1 MGSAVKYNIKRPKL
15 MAQKYELK
23 HMDQTKPNPFENAL
37 EQLRIAA
44 EYLKLDDDMYQVLS
58 NPKRQLTV
66 SLPVRMDNGKI
77 HAFTG
82 YRVQYNDARGPFKG
96 GIRYHPGVTLDEV
109 KALAAW
115 MTWKTSVA
123 NIPYGGAKGGVI
135 CDPKHMSL
143 GENERMTR
151 RYAAAIAPIIGP
163 YKDIPAPDVYTNSQ
177 TMAWILDTYS
187 TLEGFM
193 SPGVITGKP
202 ISLGGSLGRDKA
214 TGRGAVF
221 CTVEAA
227 KVNKIDLKRA
237 TFAVQGFGNAGS
249 HYAEILETY
258 GPKLMGASDS
268 KGSIMSKTGMD
279 ADKLIAYKEKTGS
292 VMGFPGSQ
300 PITDKEL
307 LQMDVDILSPAALEN
322 SILPDIA
329 KEIKAKII
337 AECANGPTTPE
348 ADKILHNNKVF
359 MIPDILAN
367 SGGVIVSY
375 LEWVQNLERI
385 GWTETEV
392 NSMLEKKITGA
403 FHDVHEASVKHNV
416 DERTGAMIVGVGR
429 VADAVKTLGVFP

>member
-1 MGSAVKYNIKRPKL
+1 MVQKTEVKQ
-15 MAQKYELK
+15 A
-23 HMDQTKPNPFENAL
+23 DQSKPNPFENAT

-44 EYLKLDDDMYQVLS
+44 EYLKLEDGLFQILA

-66 SLPVRMDNGKI
+66 SLPVRMDNGKT
-77 HAFTG
+77 HVFTG

-123 NIPYGGAKGGVI
+123 NIPYGGAKGGII
-135 CDPKHMSL
+135 CDPKHMSQ
-143 GENERMTR
+143 GELERMTR

-221 CTVEAA
+221 TTVEAA
-227 KVNKIDLKRA
+227 KVNKIDLKKA
-237 TFAVQGFGNAGS
+237 TFAVEGYGNAGS
-249 HYAEILETY
+249 FYAQILQTY
-258 GPKLMGASDS
+258 GPKMMAASDS
-268 KGSIMSKTGMD
+268 RGAITSKTPID

-292 VMGFPGSQ
+292 VVGFPGSEQ
-300 PITDKEL
+300 ISGKEL

-322 SILPDIA
+322 TILPDIA
-329 KEIKAKII
+329 RGIKAKII
-337 AECANGPTTPE
+337 AECANGPTTPA
-348 ADKILHNNKVF
+348 ADKILFANKVF
-359 MIPDILAN
+359 VVPDILAN
-367 SGGVIVSY
+367 AGGVIVSY

-385 GWTETEV
+385 TWSETEV

-403 FHDVHEASVKHNV
+403 FQDVHAASMKHGT
-416 DERTGAMIVGVGR
+416 DMRSAAMIVAVGR

>member
-1 MGSAVKYNIKRPKL
+1 MQQA
-15 MAQKYELK
+15 
-23 HMDQTKPNPFENAL
+23 KPNPFENAL

-44 EYLKLDDDMYQVLS
+44 GYLKLEEGIHQILA

-66 SLPVRMDNGKI
+66 SLPVKMDNGETRV
-77 HAFTG
+77 FTG
-82 YRVQYNDARGPFKG
+82 FRVQYNDSRGPFKG

-123 NIPYGGAKGGVI
+123 NIPYGGAKGGII
-135 CDPKHMSL
+135 CDPKRMSM
-143 GENERMTR
+143 GEQERLTR

-193 SPGVITGKP
+193 SPAVITGKP

-221 CTVEAA
+221 TTVEAA
-227 KVNKIDLKRA
+227 KVNKIDLKKA

-249 HYAEILETY
+249 FFAEILQTY
-258 GPKLMGASDS
+258 GSKLMAVSDS
-268 KGSIMSKTGMD
+268 KGAITSKTPMD
-279 ADKLIAYKEKTGS
+279 ANKLITFKEKTGS
-292 VMGFPGSQ
+292 VVGFPGSQ
-300 PITDKEL
+300 SITDKEL
-307 LQMDVDILSPAALEN
+307 LQADVDVFCPAALEN
-322 SILPDIA
+322 SILPDAA
-329 KEIKAKII
+329 KGIRAKII
-337 AECANGPTTPE
+337 TECANGPTTPE
-348 ADKILHNNKVF
+348 ADKVLHANNVF
-359 MIPDILAN
+359 VIPDILAN

-385 GWTETEV
+385 SWTENEV
-392 NSMLEKKITGA
+392 NEMLEKKITGA
-403 FHDVHEASVKHNV
+403 FNDVHAASLKHDV
-416 DERTGAMIVGVGR
+416 DMRTGAMIVGVGR
-429 VADAVKTLGVFP
+429 VAEAVKTLGVFP

>member
-1 MGSAVKYNIKRPKL
+1 V
-15 MAQKYELK
+15 
-23 HMDQTKPNPFENAL
+23 DQPKPNPFENAL

-44 EYLKLDDDMYQVLS
+44 EYLKLDEGIHQVLA

-66 SLPVRMDNGKI
+66 SLPVKMDNGTTKV
-77 HAFTG
+77 FTG

-123 NIPYGGAKGGVI
+123 NIPYGGAKGGII
-135 CDPKHMSL
+135 CDPKHMSA

-151 RYAAAIAPIIGP
+151 RYAASIAPIIGP

-202 ISLGGSLGRDKA
+202 IALGGSLGRDKA

-227 KVNKIDLKRA
+227 KVNKIDLKKA
-237 TFAVQGFGNAGS
+237 TFAVQGYGNAGS
-249 HYAEILETY
+249 FYAQILQTY
-258 GPKLMGASDS
+258 GAKMMAASDS
-268 KGSIMSKTGMD
+268 KGAIMSKNGMD
-279 ADKLIAYKEKTGS
+279 ADKLIAHKEKTGS
-292 VMGFPGSQ
+292 VVGFPGSQ

-307 LQMDVDILSPAALEN
+307 LQADVDILSPSALEN
-322 SILPDIA
+322 AILPDTA
-329 KEIKAKII
+329 KGVKAKII
-337 AECANGPTTPE
+337 AECANGPTTPA
-348 ADKILHNNKVF
+348 ADKILHANKVF
-359 MIPDILAN
+359 VIPDILAN

-385 GWTETEV
+385 SWTEAEV
-392 NSMLEKKITGA
+392 NKMLETKITGA
-403 FHDVHEASVKHNV
+403 FHDVHNASVKHNV
-416 DERTGAMIVGVGR
+416 DMRTGAMIVGVGR

>member
-1 MGSAVKYNIKRPKL
+1 MQQAEQQV
-15 MAQKYELK
+15 
-23 HMDQTKPNPFENAL
+23 KPNPFENAL

-44 EYLKLDDDMYQVLS
+44 EYLKLDDGIHKMLAS
-58 NPKRQLTV
+58 PKRQLIV
-66 SLPVRMDNGKI
+66 SLPVKMDNGETRV
-77 HAFTG
+77 FTG
-82 YRVQYNDARGPFKG
+82 FRVQYNDARGPFKG
-96 GIRYHPGVTLDEV
+96 GIRYHPGVTIDEV

-123 NIPYGGAKGGVI
+123 NIPYGGAKGGII
-135 CDPKHMSL
+135 CDPKRMSQ
-143 GENERMTR
+143 GELERLTR
-151 RYAAAIAPIIGP
+151 RFAAAIAPIIGP

-193 SPGVITGKP
+193 APAVITGKP

-227 KVNKIDLKRA
+227 KVNKIDLKEA

-249 HYAEILETY
+249 NYAEILQTY
-258 GPKLMGASDS
+258 GAKLMGASDS
-268 KGSIMSKTGMD
+268 KGSILSKAPMD

-292 VMGFPGSQ
+292 VVGYPGSQ
-300 PITDKEL
+300 AVSDNEL
-307 LQMDVDILSPAALEN
+307 LQADVDILSPAALEN
-322 SILPDIA
+322 SILPDTA
-329 KEIKAKII
+329 KGIKAKII
-337 AECANGPTTPE
+337 AECANGPTTPA
-348 ADKILHNNKVF
+348 ADEILHANKVF
-359 MIPDILAN
+359 VIPDILAN

-385 GWTETEV
+385 SWTEVEV
-392 NSMLEKKITGA
+392 NEMLEKKITAA
-403 FHDVHEASVKHNV
+403 FKDVHAASLKYDV
-416 DERTGAMIVGVGR
+416 DMRTGAMIVGVGR

>member
-1 MGSAVKYNIKRPKL
+1 
-15 MAQKYELK
+15 MAQKAMMKELN
-23 HMDQTKPNPFENAL
+23 QPKPNPFENSL
-37 EQLRIAA
+37 VQLRIAA
-44 EYLKLDDDMYQVLS
+44 EYLKLEDGLLQILS

-66 SLPVRMDNGKI
+66 SLPVKMDNGDTRV
-77 HAFTG
+77 FTG

-135 CDPKHMSL
+135 CDPKHMSQPEL
-143 GENERMTR
+143 ERMTR
-151 RYAAAIAPIIGP
+151 RYASAIAPIIGP

-177 TMAWILDTYS
+177 IMAWIVDTYS
-187 TLEGFM
+187 ALEGFM
-193 SPGVITGKP
+193 SPGVVTGKP

-227 KVNKIDLKRA
+227 KVNKIDLKNA
-237 TFAVQGFGNAGS
+237 TFAVQGYGNAGS
-249 HYAEILETY
+249 FYAQILQSY
-258 GPKLMGASDS
+258 GAKLMGVSDS
-268 KGSIMSKTGMD
+268 RGAIMSKAPMD

-292 VMGFPGSQ
+292 VVGFPGSQ
-300 PITDKEL
+300 PITNEEL

-329 KEIKAKII
+329 RGVKAKII

-348 ADKILHNNKVF
+348 ADKILHANKVF
-359 MIPDILAN
+359 VIPDILAN

-385 GWTETEV
+385 GWSETEV
-392 NSMLEKKITGA
+392 NDMLQKKITVA
-403 FHDVHEASVKHNV
+403 FNDVHAASLKH
-416 DERTGAMIVGVGR
+416 DTDMRTAAMIVGVGR
-429 VADAVKTLGVFP
+429 VADAVRTLGTFP